1 MIRTMAKHFEEAGES
16 MVIGDHFAHFVRIT
30 VISLIAACAAGSAS
44 RAHADVEAYSGE
56 PFGVARVT
64 VPVFRGEPSLPLNDE
79 RFTVL
84 EATDRAFYPVVKTE
98 PARQFLRGLLGIE
111 TPRNVTMYFLFRG
124 NEPFDL
130 SVYSPIE
137 QGAHVVP
144 RNDPSGHRRL
154 YDEWWQQTTERW
166 SRLQKD
172 PQFPPM
178 AENFLVALFA
188 RRMNREVPEVGA
200 GLLGLQKKHSA
211 LEELFGGEAAQ
222 LAVHRQL
229 ILGSNQPNAQPEPVP
244 PTPNWPA
251 LQIDPTGLD
260 EVEIESIAEHV
271 PEECFYIR
279 FGNFVN
285 YFWFRDFNTKWDGD
299 LQNMVA
305 RRALRRLATSRV
317 EQQLSL
323 KENAL
328 SRILGPQFIIDAALV
343 GGDPYL
349 QQGAAIGIL
358 AQARNNQLLSQDFM
372 RQRRMALE
380 TFPDATESTVQLAGK
395 DVSLIA
401 TPDGRVR
408 SYYAQSGDFHLVTT
422 SRKIAE
428 RFLEA
433 SEGKGSLA
441 KLRSFLNAR
450 KQIHIKRD
458 DTVFVFLSEK
468 FFQNLCSPQIWAES
482 RRRRQSMQEPL
493 VLDLARYAAMCEGL
507 DAATLEQLIEAGLL
521 PRDFGQHID
530 KSTVTENEAGFLD
543 SLRGAPGYYLPVA
556 DVPVESFSPAEVA
569 AYREFIQAFTTE
581 VGQLPP
587 IAVALHRDPT
597 DLDKFRTLTI
607 DFLAAPLGT
616 VKLGTVID
624 SLGEPV
630 DEQLKPIEG
639 NIGSLEVVLDL
650 PVPLI
655 GGENQP
661 HMLFAGLRDYRS
673 PLAVSQ
679 GRLVPGAERSELVR
693 GYIGAWPRPGLLK
706 MLQGADGPPGPQ
718 PQAIG
723 ETMWQA
729 QSDNFLLISF
739 KPDVIQQVQPQLS
752 FEPAERPAQVR
763 VHINDLTDTQFSETL
778 NAFGYM
784 RARETSVAPA
794 RLMNSLANLLQVPR
808 DECLDLSQRLLDAT
822 FTCPLDGE
830 YKLFESEG
838 SLPIWSSS
846 ALPAQNRNLLT
857 EVPAD
862 FHLPMLTWFK
872 GMTGDMQISG
882 GTLSGH
888 AELEL
893 TSEALP

>member
-1 MIRTMAKHFEEAGES
+1 MVVGNRSIQIAKTYC
-16 MVIGDHFAHFVRIT
+16 FVLL
-30 VISLIAACAAGSAS
+30 SLCLAGSATS
-44 RAHADVEAYSGE
+44 ARAETEAYAGE

-84 EATDRAFYPVVKTE
+84 EADGRAFFPVVKAE

-124 NEPFDL
+124 DEPFDL

-137 QGAHVVP
+137 QGARVVP

-166 SRLQKD
+166 TRLQKD
-172 PQFPPM
+172 PQFPPI

-188 RRMNREVPEVGA
+188 RRMGREVPEVGS

-229 ILGSNQPNAQPEPVP
+229 VLGSNQPDAQPEPVP
-244 PTPNWPA
+244 QAPTWPE
-251 LQIDPTGLD
+251 LQIDASGLD
-260 EVEIESIAEHV
+260 EIEVEPLAEHV

-285 YFWFRDFNTKWDGD
+285 YFWFKDFNTKWDGD
-299 LQNMVA
+299 LQNMVI
-305 RRALRRLATSRV
+305 RRALKRLATSRV

-328 SRILGPQFIIDAALV
+328 SRILGPQFIIDAALI

-358 AQARNNQLLSQDFM
+358 AQARNNQLLSQDFA
-372 RQRRMALE
+372 RQRRASLE
-380 TFPDATESTVQLAGK
+380 TFPDATETTVKLAGR

-408 SYYAQSGDFHLVTT
+408 SYYAQAGDFHLVTT
-422 SRKIAE
+422 SRKMAE

-433 SEGKGSLA
+433 SDGKGSLA
-441 KLRSFLNAR
+441 KLPSFRNAR
-450 KQIHIKRD
+450 RQLQVKRD
-458 DTVFVFLSEK
+458 DAVFVFLSEK

-493 VLDLARYAAMCEGL
+493 VVDLARYAAHCEGL
-507 DAATLEQLIEAGLL
+507 DVMSSEQLTDAGLL
-521 PRDFGQHID
+521 PPGFGQHID
-530 KSTVTENEAGFLD
+530 KSSVTESESGTID

-556 DVPVESFSPAEVA
+556 DVAVESFSPAEVA
-569 AYREFIQAFTTE
+569 AYREFIQAFNTE

-587 IAVALHRDPT
+587 IAIALHRDPT
-597 DLDKFRTLTI
+597 DLDEFRTLTI

-630 DEQLKPIEG
+630 EEQLQPVDG

-661 HMLFAGLRDYRS
+661 HMIFAGLRDYRS

-679 GRLVPGAERSELVR
+679 GRIVPGAERSELVR

-706 MLQGADGPPGPQ
+706 LLQGADGPPGPE

-729 QSDNFLLISF
+729 ESENFLLISF
-739 KPDVIQQVQPQLS
+739 KPDVIQQVQPQLA
-752 FEPAERPAQVR
+752 FEPAPRPAQVR
-763 VHINDLTDTQFSETL
+763 LHINDLTDTQFSETL

-808 DECLDLSQRLLDAT
+808 AECLDLSQRLLDAT
-822 FTCPLDGE
+822 FVCPLDGKYE
-830 YKLFESEG
+830 LFESEG
-838 SLPIWSSS
+838 SLPVWSST
-846 ALPAQNRNLLT
+846 ALPSQNRNLLT

-862 FHLPMLTWFK
+862 FHLPMLSWFK
-872 GMTGDMQISG
+872 GLTGDMLISNG
-882 GTLSGH
+882 ALSGH
-888 AELEL
+888 TELQL
-893 TSEALP
+893 TAEALP

>member
-1 MIRTMAKHFEEAGES
+1 MVVGNRSIQIAKTYC
-16 MVIGDHFAHFVRIT
+16 FVLL
-30 VISLIAACAAGSAS
+30 SLCLAGSATS
-44 RAHADVEAYSGE
+44 ARAETEAYAGE

-84 EATDRAFYPVVKTE
+84 EAEGRAFYPVVKAE

-124 NEPFDL
+124 EEPFDL

-137 QGAHVVP
+137 QGTRVVP

-172 PQFPPM
+172 PQFPPI
-178 AENFLVALFA
+178 AENFLVALYA
-188 RRMNREVPEVGA
+188 RRMGREVPEVGS

-229 ILGSNQPNAQPEPVP
+229 ILGSNQSDAQPEPVP
-244 PTPNWPA
+244 QAPLWPA
-251 LQIDPTGLD
+251 LEIDPTGLD
-260 EVEIESIAEHV
+260 EVDVEPLAEHV

-285 YFWFRDFNTKWDGD
+285 YFWFKDFNTKWDGD
-299 LQNMVA
+299 LQNMVV
-305 RRALRRLATSRV
+305 RRGLKRLATSRI

-328 SRILGPQFIIDAALV
+328 SRILGPQFIIDAALI

-358 AQARNNQLLSQDFM
+358 AQARNNQLLSQDFT
-372 RQRRMALE
+372 RQRRAALE
-380 TFPDATESTVQLAGK
+380 TFLDATETTVKLAGR

-408 SYYAQSGDFHLVTT
+408 SYYAQAGDFHLVTT
-422 SRKIAE
+422 SRKMAE

-433 SEGKGSLA
+433 SDGQGSLA
-441 KLRSFLNAR
+441 KLPSFRNAR
-450 KQIHIKRD
+450 RQLHVKRD

-493 VLDLARYAAMCEGL
+493 VLDLARYAAPCEGL
-507 DAATLEQLIEAGLL
+507 DATSPDQLVDAGLL
-521 PRDFGQHID
+521 PAGFGQHID
-530 KSTVTENEAGFLD
+530 KSTVTETESGFID

-556 DVPVESFSPAEVA
+556 DVTVDSFSPAEVA
-569 AYREFIQAFTTE
+569 AYREFIQAFNTE

-587 IAVALHRDPT
+587 IAIALHRDPT
-597 DLDKFRTLTI
+597 DLDKLRTLTI

-630 DEQLKPIEG
+630 DEQLQPVTG

-661 HMLFAGLRDYRS
+661 HMIFAGLRDYRS

-679 GRLVPGAERSELVR
+679 GRIVPGAERSELVR

-706 MLQGADGPPGPQ
+706 LLQGADGPPGPQ

-729 QSDNFLLISF
+729 ESDNFLLISF
-739 KPDVIQQVQPQLS
+739 KPDVIQQVQPQLA
-752 FEPAERPAQVR
+752 FEPAPRPAQVR
-763 VHINDLTDTQFSETL
+763 LHIDDLTDTQFSETL

-808 DECLDLSQRLLDAT
+808 EECLDLSQRLLDAT
-822 FTCPLDGE
+822 FICPLDGKYE
-830 YKLFESEG
+830 LFESAG
-838 SLPIWSSS
+838 SLPIWSST

-872 GMTGDMQISG
+872 GMMGDMQISNG
-882 GTLSGH
+882 ALSGH
-888 AELEL
+888 TELQL